1 MIGQAV
7 FDLGGGRIN
16 KDVSIDN
23 DAGILLLKENGDI
36 VKKGTPIIE
45 VYSNSEI
52 TDSILKNI
60 KKSFIISSKKVR
72 KEKMVL
78 GEVR

>member
-16 KDVSIDN
+16 KDASIDY
-23 DAGILLLKENGDI
+23 DAVILLLKEHGDI
-36 VKKGTPIIE
+36 ATHGTPTTE

-52 TDSILKNI
+52 RDVAM
-60 KKSFIISSKKVR
+60 SFCEPRSWCPLLSS
-72 KEKMVL
+72 
-78 GEVR
+78 

>member
-16 KDVSIDN
+16 KDAWIDY
-23 DAGILLLKENGDI
+23 DAGILLLKENGVI
-36 VKKGTPIIE
+36 VKKGTPIIV
-45 VYSNSEI
+45 VYSNSGI
-52 TDSILKNI
+52 THGSWKNSKGGFRI
-60 KKSFIISSKKVR
+60 ASKKGR
-72 KEKMVL
+72 KDKMGL